1 MPYGEPL
8 LTGVPDVLMLASTG
22 DRADPAG
29 PPGSSTGG
37 RCRVVEP
44 AAAGILGGLAGP
56 DAPAPPA
63 EDARAYRVG
72 SQGGQLHTRLRSP

>member
-29 PPGSSTGG
+29 GRGSSPGG
-37 RCRVVEP
+37 RGGAVDR
-44 AAAGILGGLAGP
+44 AAAGIRGGLAGP
-56 DAPAPPA
+56 V
-63 EDARAYRVG
+63 ARARPPRMRKLTG
-72 SQGGQLHTRLRSP
+72 